1 MSLLAI
7 ALEKLLLM
15 NTAPKNSAL
24 RRSAPIKLEL
34 EIRAHRRSE
43 LLRFVPL
50 KFEELSTAPAK
61 IVDEIS
67 DNEKLAHVK
76 SASDKYEPDKSAR
89 TKSQCERSEPAKF
102 LPAKLNLICSDELLT
117 STNPKLLIRTRY

>member
-50 KFEELSTAPAK
+50 KFEDLSTAPAK
-61 IVDEIS
+61 IVDE
-67 DNEKLAHVK
+67 K
-76 SASDKYEPDKSAR
+76 
-89 TKSQCERSEPAKF
+89 
-102 LPAKLNLICSDELLT
+102 
-117 STNPKLLIRTRY
+117 